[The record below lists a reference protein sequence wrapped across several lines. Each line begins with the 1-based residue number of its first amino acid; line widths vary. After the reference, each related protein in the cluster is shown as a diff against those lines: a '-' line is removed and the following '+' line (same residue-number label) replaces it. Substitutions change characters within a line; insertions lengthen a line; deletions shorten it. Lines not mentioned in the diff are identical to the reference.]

1 LAEILEQAH
10 VNKITTVSTA
20 GEARRLLIKTDY
32 DLCIVNTP
40 LPDEF
45 GESLALNIATKGLSE
60 VILLVR
66 AEIFDEISD
75 KVEDFGV
82 ITIAKPISHLQL
94 WNALKISQVAHKKM
108 QIVQAGNERLVQRI
122 DDIRI
127 VDRAK
132 CILVSYLSMTEPE
145 AHKYIE
151 KQAMNMR
158 IKKRAVAEEILKTY
172 EN

>member
-1 LAEILEQAH
+1 M
-10 VNKITTVSTA
+10 
-20 GEARRLLIKTDY
+20 LIKTDY
-32 DLCIVNTP
+32 DLCIVSAP

-45 GESLALNIATKGLSE
+45 GESLAINIATKGISE
-60 VILLVR
+60 VILVVR

-75 KVEDFGV
+75 KVEDYGV
-82 ITIAKPISHLQL
+82 ITISKPISHLL
-94 WNALKISQVAHKKM
+94 FWNALKLTKVAHKKM
-108 QIVQAGNERLVQRI
+108 QIMQAGNKRLMQRI
-122 DDIRI
+122 EDIRI

-151 KQAMNMR
+151 KQAMDMR
-158 IKKRAVAEEILKTY
+158 MKKRAVAEEILKTY